1 MNIDEVPQDKDD
13 FKGRSSIKKVLYATE
28 NGQYTQVQSQGWD
41 IEIAATKQAWSEIDA
56 ELLEIKQDVLS
67 GKVSPIAY
75 FMRLKLMDLGML
87 ASYMGKWKWTIKR
100 HFKPKVYKNLSADTL
115 QKYADVFQITV
126 EELVAL
132 K

>member
-1 MNIDEVPQDKDD
+1 MKLDEVPQDKDD
-13 FKGRSSIKKVLYATE
+13 FKGRSNIKKIVYATD
-28 NGQYTQVQSQGWD
+28 NGAYTQVQSQGWD

-75 FMRLKLMDLGML
+75 FMRLKLMDLAML
-87 ASYMGKWKWTIKR
+87 SSYMGKWKWIIKR
-100 HFKPKVYKNLSADTL
+100 HFKPKVFEKLSTEML
-115 QKYADVFQITV
+115 QKYADVFQISL
-126 EELVAL
+126 EELTAF